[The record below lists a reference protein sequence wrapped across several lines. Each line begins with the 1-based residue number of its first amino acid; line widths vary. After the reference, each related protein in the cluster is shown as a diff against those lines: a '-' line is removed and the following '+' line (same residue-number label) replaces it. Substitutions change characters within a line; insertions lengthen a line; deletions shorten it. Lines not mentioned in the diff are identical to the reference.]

1 MTASNQGPVWG
12 MPYWVIV
19 MRMVAVLWVG
29 YEIAWIQRDMVVGDL
44 RDDLGMLVA
53 PLQGFQIDYLQWL
66 R

>member
-12 MPYWVIV
+12 MPYWVMV

-29 YEIAWIQRDMVVGDL
+29 YEMAWIQRDMVVGDL
-44 RDDLGMLVA
+44 RDNLRMLVA

>member
-66 R
+66 